1 MDQWGLIFQPEKSV
15 SQRLVLPR
23 TVTRSRAAHSLFPVL
38 WHTTRGFPTRARR
51 CGWPSPAGAHGSDS
65 EHRFLSTLGAGTF
78 GWPSSLKGCRGKFW
92 KRGTVLQV
100 AGPWWRAIAATFAWV
115 AHATAPDAHRPGC
128 GRPDA
133 AATARVRR
141 SQPLW
146 EPAGHPGRREA
157 TRGEGGHCL
166 PHGPAHDA
174 ALRSATPVATGDS
187 SAPPPNGRRGPN
199 SSLRPPGSDNSQRSK
214 ENDTPF
220 TSTTPSPR
228 LGPRLRV
235 LPTHSRRLGLPVGSC
250 PPQALR
256 THSYCQPLPH
266 LCPAAPLGAQ
276 TAVSAPALGGGG
288 VSQAAA
294 ERATHARTGNPNA
307 HPERCKGKQFSVR
320 HQTLLV

>member
-1 MDQWGLIFQPEKSV
+1 MDRWGLIFQPEKSV

-23 TVTRSRAAHSLFPVL
+23 TVTEKPRCPLSVPRPLAHDEGVPHTSTALRVAFSRSRTRQRLRAPIPVHTGRCHLWMALDPEGLQREILETGYSAAG
-38 WHTTRGFPTRARR
+38 RG
-51 CGWPSPAGAHGSDS
+51 S
-65 EHRFLSTLGAGTF
+65 
-78 GWPSSLKGCRGKFW
+78 
-92 KRGTVLQV
+92 V
-100 AGPWWRAIAATFAWV
+100 WRVIAATFAWV

-141 SQPLW
+141 SRPLW

-157 TRGEGGHCL
+157 TRGEGGHCP

-174 ALRSATPVATGDS
+174 ALRSATPAATGDS
-187 SAPPPNGRRGPN
+187 SAPPPPNSRWGPN

-220 TSTTPSPR
+220 TSTTPPPR

-235 LPTHSRRLGLPVGSC
+235 LPTYSRRLGLPVGSC
-250 PPQALR
+250 LPQALR
-256 THSYCQPLPH
+256 THSYRQPLPH

-288 VSQAAA
+288 RV
-294 ERATHARTGNPNA
+294 TG
-307 HPERCKGKQFSVR
+307 CG
-320 HQTLLV
+320 